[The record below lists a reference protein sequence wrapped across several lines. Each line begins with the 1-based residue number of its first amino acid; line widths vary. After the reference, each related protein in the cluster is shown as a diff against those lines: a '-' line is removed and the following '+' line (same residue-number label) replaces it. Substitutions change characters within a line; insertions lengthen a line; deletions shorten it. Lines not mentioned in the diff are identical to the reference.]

1 MDINKL
7 LKFSSEAGKL
17 MLQSGG
23 ETYRVEETVSR
34 ICQSFNVDEVEVF
47 ASPTAVMVSILY
59 NGKIHS
65 IVRRINSRG
74 IDLNMVHNINSL
86 SREIYKNKL
95 NIDEYDIDKYE
106 KKLKDIYNSKS
117 YSLSKTLFFAGIS
130 TSAFTILFNGSFR
143 EFLCAF
149 FIGILTKLIYI
160 YLGKSNLNDFFIN
173 IICSAFVA
181 ISSIACLHFKII
193 NELNKLI
200 AGSIMLLVPG
210 LALTNSIRDLLEG
223 QLVSGLTRAAE
234 AFFIGLSSAIGAG
247 SILHI
252 YLKLGGF

>member
-1 MDINKL
+1 MNINKL
-7 LKFSSEAGKL
+7 LKFSSDAGKL

-34 ICQSFNVDEVEVF
+34 ICQSFDVDEVEVF
-47 ASPTAVMVSILY
+47 ASPTAVMISILF
-59 NGKIHS
+59 NGEIHS
-65 IVRRINSRG
+65 IVKRINYRG

-86 SREIYKNKL
+86 SREIYQHRL
-95 NIDEYDIDKYE
+95 SIDICE
-106 KKLKDIYNSKS
+106 KKLKDICKS
-117 YSLSKTLFFAGIS
+117 NCYPLSKTLFFAGIATS
-130 TSAFTILFNGSFR
+130 TFTILFDGKIR

-149 FIGILTKLIYI
+149 FIGVLTKLI
-160 YLGKSNLNDFFIN
+160 S
-173 IICSAFVA
+173 
-181 ISSIACLHFKII
+181 II

-234 AFFIGLSSAIGAG
+234 AFFIGLSAAIGTG
-247 SILHI
+247 SILRI
-252 YLKLGGF
+252 YLRLGGF

>member
-1 MDINKL
+1 MNIIKL
-7 LKFSSEAGKL
+7 LKFSSDAGKL

-34 ICQSFNVDEVEVF
+34 ICQSFDVDEVEVF
-47 ASPTAVMVSILY
+47 ASPTAVMISISF
-59 NGKIHS
+59 NGEIHS
-65 IVRRINSRG
+65 IVKRINSRG

-86 SREIYKNKL
+86 SREIYQHRPS
-95 NIDEYDIDKYE
+95 IDVCEE
-106 KKLKDIYNSKS
+106 KLKDICRSNS
-117 YSLSKTLFFAGIS
+117 YSLIKNLFFAGVS
-130 TSAFTILFNGSFR
+130 TSTFTILFNGGIR

-149 FIGILTKLIYI
+149 FIGVFTKLVSTN
-160 YLGKSNLNDFFIN
+160 LEKSNLNDFFIN
-173 IICSAFVA
+173 IICGGLVA
-181 ISSIACLHFKII
+181 ISSIVCLHFGII
-193 NELNKLI
+193 KDLDKLI

-234 AFFIGLSSAIGAG
+234 AFFVGLSAAIGTG

-252 YLKLGGF
+252 YLRLGGF

>member
-7 LKFSSEAGKL
+7 LKFSSDAGKL

-34 ICQSFNVDEVEVF
+34 ICQSFDVDEVEVF
-47 ASPTAVMVSILY
+47 ASPTAVMVSILFE
-59 NGKIHS
+59 GEVHS

-74 IDLNMVHNINSL
+74 IDLNIVHNINSL
-86 SREIYKNKL
+86 SRDIYKHNL
-95 NIDEYDIDKYE
+95 NIDEGE
-106 KKLKDIYNSKS
+106 EKLKDICKPNS
-117 YSLSKTLFFAGIS
+117 YSLIKNLFFAGVS
-130 TSAFTILFNGSFR
+130 TSTFTILFNGGVR

-149 FIGILTKLIYI
+149 FIGIFTQLLSINLK
-160 YLGKSNLNDFFIN
+160 KSNLNDFFIN
-173 IICSAFVA
+173 IISGGFIA
-181 ISSIACLHFKII
+181 ISSIFCLHFGMIS
-193 NELNKLI
+193 ELNKLV

-234 AFFIGLSSAIGAG
+234 AFFIGLSAAIGTG

>member
-7 LKFSSEAGKL
+7 LKFSSDAGKL

-23 ETYRVEETVSR
+23 ETYRAEETVSR
-34 ICQSFNVDEVEVF
+34 ICQSFDVDEVEVF
-47 ASPTAVMVSILY
+47 ASPTAVMVSILFD
-59 NGKIHS
+59 GEVHS

-74 IDLNMVHNINSL
+74 IDLNMVHSINSL
-86 SREIYKNKL
+86 SREIYKHNL
-95 NIDEYDIDKYE
+95 SIDEGE
-106 KKLKDIYNSKS
+106 EKLKDMCKPNS
-117 YSLSKTLFFAGIS
+117 YSLVKNLFFAGVS
-130 TSAFTILFNGSFR
+130 TSTFTILFNGGVR

-149 FIGILTKLIYI
+149 FIVILTQLLSINLK
-160 YLGKSNLNDFFIN
+160 KSNLNDFFIN
-173 IICSAFVA
+173 IISGGFIA
-181 ISSIACLHFKII
+181 ISSILCLHFGII
-193 NELNKLI
+193 SELNKLI

-234 AFFIGLSSAIGAG
+234 AFFIGLSAAIGTG

>member
-1 MDINKL
+1 
-7 LKFSSEAGKL
+7 

-34 ICQSFNVDEVEVF
+34 ICQSFDVDEVEVF
-47 ASPTAVMVSILY
+47 ASPTAVMISISF
-59 NGKIHS
+59 NGEIHS
-65 IVRRINSRG
+65 IVKRINSRG

-86 SREIYKNKL
+86 SREIYQHRPS
-95 NIDEYDIDKYE
+95 IDVCEE
-106 KKLKDIYNSKS
+106 KLKDICRSNS
-117 YSLSKTLFFAGIS
+117 YSLIKNLFFAGVS
-130 TSAFTILFNGSFR
+130 TSTFTILFNGGIR

-149 FIGILTKLIYI
+149 FI
-160 YLGKSNLNDFFIN
+160 N
-173 IICSAFVA
+173 IICGGLVA
-181 ISSIACLHFKII
+181 ISSIVCLHFGII
-193 NELNKLI
+193 KDLDKLI

-234 AFFIGLSSAIGAG
+234 AFFVGLSAAIGTG

-252 YLKLGGF
+252 YLRLGGF

>member
-1 MDINKL
+1 MNINKL
-7 LKFSSEAGKL
+7 LKFSSDAGKL

-34 ICQSFNVDEVEVF
+34 ICQSFDVDEVEVF
-47 ASPTAVMVSILY
+47 ASPTAVMISISF
-59 NGKIHS
+59 NGEIHS
-65 IVRRINSRG
+65 IVKRINSRG

-86 SREIYKNKL
+86 SREIYQHRPS
-95 NIDEYDIDKYE
+95 IDVCEE
-106 KKLKDIYNSKS
+106 KLKDICRSNS
-117 YSLSKTLFFAGIS
+117 YSLSKTLFFAGVS
-130 TSAFTILFNGSFR
+130 TSTFTILFNGGIR

-149 FIGILTKLIYI
+149 FIGVLTKLVSTN
-160 YLGKSNLNDFFIN
+160 LEKSIN
-173 IICSAFVA
+173 IICGGLVA
-181 ISSIACLHFKII
+181 ISSIVCLHFGII
-193 NELNKLI
+193 KDLDKLI

-234 AFFIGLSSAIGAG
+234 AFFVGLSAAIGTG

-252 YLKLGGF
+252 YLRLGGF

>member
-1 MDINKL
+1 MNINKL
-7 LKFSSEAGKL
+7 LKFSSDAGKL

-34 ICQSFNVDEVEVF
+34 ICQSFDVDEVEVF
-47 ASPTAVMVSILY
+47 ASPTAVMISISF
-59 NGKIHS
+59 NGEIHS
-65 IVRRINSRG
+65 IVKRINSRG

-86 SREIYKNKL
+86 SREIYQHRPS
-95 NIDEYDIDKYE
+95 IDVCEE
-106 KKLKDIYNSKS
+106 KLKDICRSNS
-117 YSLSKTLFFAGIS
+117 YSLIKNLFFAGVS
-130 TSAFTILFNGSFR
+130 TSTFTILFNGGIR

-149 FIGILTKLIYI
+149 FIVSTNLE
-160 YLGKSNLNDFFIN
+160 KSNLNNFFIN
-173 IICSAFVA
+173 IICGGLVA
-181 ISSIACLHFKII
+181 ISSIVCLHFGII
-193 NELNKLI
+193 KDLDKLI

-234 AFFIGLSSAIGAG
+234 AFFVGLSAAIGTG

-252 YLKLGGF
+252 YLRLGGF

>member
-7 LKFSSEAGKL
+7 LKFSSDAGKL

-23 ETYRVEETVSR
+23 ETYRVEETVSI
-34 ICQSFNVDEVEVF
+34 ICKSFDVEEVEVF

-59 NGKIHS
+59 NGEVHS
-65 IVRRINSRG
+65 IVRRISSRG
-74 IDLNMVHNINSL
+74 IDLNIVHNINSL
-86 SREIYKNKL
+86 SREIYNDKL
-95 NIDEYDIDKYE
+95 SIEECE
-106 KKLKDIYNSKS
+106 KKLKDISNSNS
-117 YSLSKTLFFAGIS
+117 YSLCKTLFFAGLS
-130 TSAFTILFNGSFR
+130 TSTFTILFNGGFR

-149 FIGILTKLIYI
+149 GIGIFTKLVSIF
-160 YLGKSNLNDFFIN
+160 LGKSNLNDFFIN
-173 IICSAFVA
+173 IICGGIVA
-181 ISSIACLHFKII
+181 ISSILCLHFALITD
-193 NELNKLI
+193 LNKLI

-210 LALTNSIRDLLEG
+210 LSLTNSIRDLLEG

-234 AFFIGLSSAIGAG
+234 AFFVGLSAAIGTG

>member
-7 LKFSSEAGKL
+7 LKFSSDAGKL

-34 ICQSFNVDEVEVF
+34 ICQAFNVDEVEVF

-59 NGKIHS
+59 NGEIHS

-86 SREIYKNKL
+86 SREIYDNKL
-95 NIDEYDIDKYE
+95 NIRECE
-106 KKLKDIYNSKS
+106 KRLKDIYNSNS
-117 YSLSKTLFFAGIS
+117 YSLIKTLFFAGIS
-130 TSAFTILFNGSFR
+130 TSAFTILFDGSFR

-149 FIGILTKLIYI
+149 FIGVLTKLISV
-160 YLGKSNLNDFFIN
+160 YLDKSNLNNFFTN
-173 IICSAFVA
+173 TICSAFIA
-181 ISSIACLHFKII
+181 ISSIICLHFKII
-193 NELNKLI
+193 TDLNKLI

-210 LALTNSIRDLLEG
+210 LSLTNSIRDLLEG

-234 AFFIGLSSAIGAG
+234 VFFIGLASAIGIG

>member
-7 LKFSSEAGKL
+7 LKFSSDAGKL

-34 ICQSFNVDEVEVF
+34 ICQSFDVDEVEVF
-47 ASPTAVMVSILY
+47 ASPTAVMVSILFE
-59 NGKIHS
+59 GEVHS

-74 IDLNMVHNINSL
+74 IDLNIVHNINSL
-86 SREIYKNKL
+86 SRDIYKHNL
-95 NIDEYDIDKYE
+95 NIDEGE
-106 KKLKDIYNSKS
+106 EKLKDICKPNS
-117 YSLSKTLFFAGIS
+117 YSLIKNLFFAGVS
-130 TSAFTILFNGSFR
+130 TSTFTILFNGGIR

-149 FIGILTKLIYI
+149 FIGILTQLLSINLK
-160 YLGKSNLNDFFIN
+160 KSHLNDFFIN
-173 IICSAFVA
+173 IISGGFIA
-181 ISSIACLHFKII
+181 ISSIFCLHFGMIS
-193 NELNKLI
+193 ELNKLV

-234 AFFIGLSSAIGAG
+234 AFFIGLSVAIGTG

>member
-7 LKFSSEAGKL
+7 LKFSSDAGKL

-34 ICQSFNVDEVEVF
+34 ICQSFKVDEVEVF

-59 NGKIHS
+59 NGEVHS
-65 IVRRINSRG
+65 IVRRISSRG

-86 SREIYKNKL
+86 SREIYINKL
-95 NIDEYDIDKYE
+95 SIDECE
-106 KKLKDIYNSKS
+106 KKLKYIYNSNY
-117 YSLSKTLFFAGIS
+117 YSLIKTLLFAGIS
-130 TSAFTILFNGSFR
+130 TSAFTVLFDGSFR

-149 FIGILTKLIYI
+149 FIGILTKLISV

-173 IICSAFVA
+173 IICGAFIA
-181 ISSIACLHFKII
+181 ISSIICLHFKMIF
-193 NELNKLI
+193 ELNKLI

-234 AFFIGLSSAIGAG
+234 AFFVGLASAIGTG

>member
-1 MDINKL
+1 MNINKL
-7 LKFSSEAGKL
+7 LKFSSDAGKL

-34 ICQSFNVDEVEVF
+34 ICQSFDVDEVEVF
-47 ASPTAVMVSILY
+47 ASPTAVMVSILF
-59 NGKIHS
+59 NGEVHS

-86 SREIYKNKL
+86 SREIYKHNL
-95 NIDEYDIDKYE
+95 TIDEGE
-106 KKLKDIYNSKS
+106 KKLKDICKPNY
-117 YSLSKTLFFAGIS
+117 YSLIKNLFFAGVS
-130 TSAFTILFNGSFR
+130 TSTFTVLFNGGIK

-149 FIGILTKLIYI
+149 FIGVLTRLLCINLK
-160 YLGKSNLNDFFIN
+160 KFNLNDFFIN
-173 IICSAFVA
+173 TISGSFIS
-181 ISSIACLHFKII
+181 ISSILCLHLGLI

-234 AFFIGLSSAIGAG
+234 AFFVGLSTAIGTG